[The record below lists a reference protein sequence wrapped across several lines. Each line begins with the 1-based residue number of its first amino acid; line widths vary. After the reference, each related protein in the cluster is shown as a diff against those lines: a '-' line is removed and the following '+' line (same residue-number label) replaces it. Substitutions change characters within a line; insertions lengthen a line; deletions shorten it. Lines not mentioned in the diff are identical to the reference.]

1 MTQRFPKGV
10 PAYLSLDDDNYESP
24 KMEPTQA
31 IEEPTPDIHIPTE
44 SPRPRSNFHT
54 KPWQEPENFNVT
66 ISPAQYH
73 VTPRRGFELP
83 YESSGFKQNRI
94 LSSLSPQ
101 LKRPPAKRPVSSAYK
116 SHSPI
121 NARKPQ
127 SGPHFKDPIK
137 IKCNSPPSTDSESE
151 DESGGNRAQEY
162 GNHFTTVISDL
173 KKKFVT
179 SNKELDPSV
188 KKSCSMGETENDDFQ
203 KGSDYCIEDARDKPQ
218 LERGISFNDSQG
230 KQAMKDDLEEVY
242 QFISYFLRLLG
253 AIFD

>member
-83 YESSGFKQNRI
+83 SESSGFKRNRI

-101 LKRPPAKRPVSSAYK
+101 PKRPVSSAYK

-151 DESGGNRAQEY
+151 DESGGNRAHEY

-242 QFISYFLRLLG
+242 QFISSSASSRRN
-253 AIFD
+253 I